1 MKTFCFFS
9 QWLKKDEE
17 NSIFRHAW
25 LLGSW
30 NKCPAAVLLEC
41 GCPSCT
47 HCLCC
52 SHTALL
58 SPGSGLSQGHSNPA
72 LCRKSLL
79 VLALGSPWPWDEPLN
94 SAALTPVLFEV
105 VETLCVLQHLA
116 YFAEKRVKVFHWIP
130 KRTYGTSIK
139 RSTHRLYLGHFQ
151 TDQSL
156 APKGTSI
163 GQEVTLLIV
172 S

>member
-94 SAALTPVLFEV
+94 SLQLLLPCSLKLLKPCVCFSILHILLRKGSRYFTEFLKGPMAHLSKDLHIDCIWDISKQISHLHQRAQALAKKWPF
-105 VETLCVLQHLA
+105 
-116 YFAEKRVKVFHWIP
+116 W
-130 KRTYGTSIK
+130 
-139 RSTHRLYLGHFQ
+139 
-151 TDQSL
+151 
-156 APKGTSI
+156 
-163 GQEVTLLIV
+163 
-172 S
+172 